1 MIKIEPKDIK
11 KIYITF
17 ILMMILLVF
26 LMMDYMD
33 WNEQFG
39 FPYTFI
45 DEPTMILLGIFIG
58 YLIAKIVI

>member
-1 MIKIEPKDIK
+1 MINIEPKDVK

-17 ILMMILLVF
+17 ILMMILLTF
-26 LMMDYMD
+26 LIMDYTD

-39 FPYTFI
+39 FPYDII
-45 DEPTMILLGIFIG
+45 DEPTMILLGVFIG